1 MAQTLG
7 ASGGARPAHTGVSDF
22 RPPGLPDS
30 KRLLL
35 KPPSLWRRSRP
46 PRDPGTLPHPADGRG
61 ATSSVLCHPAPGSWA
76 TAVG

>member
-35 KPPSLWRRSRP
+35 KPPSLWGRSRP
-46 PRDPGTLPHPADGRG
+46 PRDA
-61 ATSSVLCHPAPGSWA
+61 AAPS
-76 TAVG
+76 